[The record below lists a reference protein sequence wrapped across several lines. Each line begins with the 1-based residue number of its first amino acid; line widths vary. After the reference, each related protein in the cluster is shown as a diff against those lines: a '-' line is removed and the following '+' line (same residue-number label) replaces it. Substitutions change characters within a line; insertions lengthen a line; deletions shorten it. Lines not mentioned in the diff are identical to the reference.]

1 MRQSWIVR
9 QDGRLLLQPL
19 VFGMELCDLKLLLGE
34 LLLQFGDDLRMFLKG
49 LFEVPDPLRLL
60 FDPIS
65 LSLATPK

>member
-9 QDGRLLLQPL
+9 QAGRLLLQPL
-19 VFGMELCDLKLLLGE
+19 VFGMELCDLKLLFGE
-34 LLLQFGDDLRMFLKG
+34 LLLQFGDDLPMFLNS
-49 LFEVPDPLRLL
+49 LFEVPDLLRLL